1 MLRQYEL
8 DRSLAIIETLA
19 LPNVGRTQA
28 AWKRFRRLLRM
39 KAQRDAQRNL
49 MAKWK
54 GMMQLVSNVL
64 LLLRPLL
71 INIAHLCQAYVGSV
85 VAAAIRVAGRSGH
98 DPAEVEGLGEGRAE
112 E

>member
-64 LLLRPLL
+64 LLLRRRPQQQLL
-71 INIAHLCQAYVGSV
+71 VPNGTRDLNTH
-85 VAAAIRVAGRSGH
+85 
-98 DPAEVEGLGEGRAE
+98 
-112 E
+112 